1 MLVIRTL
8 LAYCLLALMAMSA
21 ALAAGAPGVRDE
33 SAQFDRLAAIGI
45 TAQQSNTRA
54 LMEAQNLLAS
64 LPADASYELRRRV
77 LKATSRLST
86 NAGRFKAAYL
96 LDEALVQLA
105 TAANDR
111 DTASI
116 ARFYRVEQFLYSNN
130 AAKALIELK
139 KQEAEMPPAAS
150 PELLYTWH
158 VEAGR
163 TYHTQIKMDLALAH
177 MLKALDLA
185 AQQGE
190 NADFARLSVL
200 SMISRQYSTL
210 KNPEKALQTVD
221 AALAEPIARK
231 LMRPVASL
239 NFTRG
244 VALSALG
251 RTVDAHQAFR
261 KALQI
266 SVDGGFEATEA
277 SVRGNISDLYLR
289 EKNYVAAEREG
300 RLALISAQKVND
312 ETSVLVANA
321 NIGLALGG
329 QGKTAE
335 AIAYIRVVIKAL
347 RDAGSLAD
355 LEQMLDETS
364 HMYENAKMFEQ
375 ALATVREQQVVQRQV
390 VKADREHAV
399 AMLQER
405 FDAVQREKK
414 IELMAR
420 ESQVK
425 DADIRNRRLQLLA
438 SLLGVALLLVA
449 GVFIAFL
456 YRRVRKSNLGLEK
469 LNTQLEFHALRDP
482 LTGLFNRR
490 SFVSTMEAQAGADRQ
505 GRHARAGDPCGLVLM
520 DIDHFKYVND
530 TWGHTVGDGVLVE
543 IAARLNRT
551 VRDTDMALRWGG
563 EEFLFYAP
571 GADAALLA
579 TIVARMLR
587 TVCSEPV
594 IVGELSIPVTLTAGF
609 ISLPFAGLSAA
620 QCGWEKAILLI
631 DMALYLGKK
640 NGRNRAYGLMGMRD
654 ASAAALAHVET
665 NFLAAVADGT
675 VELVEVLGPA
685 APASQQSG
693 HGGAISPAAA
703 HVA

>member
-1 MLVIRTL
+1 MMVIRTL
-8 LAYCLLALMAMSA
+8 LAYCLLALMAMSVA
-21 ALAAGAPGVRDE
+21 MAAGAPAVRDE
-33 SAQFDRLAAIGI
+33 SAQLDRLAAIAGME
-45 TAQQSNTRA
+45 SNTRA

-64 LPADASYELRRRV
+64 LPADASYALRHRV
-77 LKATSRLST
+77 LKITSRLST

-96 LDEALVQLA
+96 LDETLVQLA

-139 KQEAEMPPAAS
+139 KQEADIGPGAS

-163 TYHTQIKMDLALAH
+163 TYHTQIKMDLALSH

-200 SMISRQYSTL
+200 SMISRQYTTL
-210 KNPEKALQTVD
+210 KNPEKALATVD

-239 NFTRG
+239 NFTRAT
-244 VALSALG
+244 ALSALG
-251 RTVDAHQAFR
+251 RTADAHQAFR
-261 KALQI
+261 KALQM

-329 QGKTAE
+329 QGRTAE
-335 AIAYIRVVIKAL
+335 AIAYIRVVIKSL

-425 DADIRNRRLQLLA
+425 DADIRNRRLQLLV
-438 SLLGVALLLVA
+438 SLLGAALLLVA
-449 GVFIAFL
+449 GVFIALL

-490 SFVSTMEAQAGADRQ
+490 SFVNTMETQSGAD
-505 GRHARAGDPCGLVLM
+505 RHARAGDLCGLVLM
-520 DIDHFKYVND
+520 DIDHFKHIND

-551 VRDTDMALRWGG
+551 VRETDMALRWGG

-587 TVCSEPV
+587 TVCAQPV

-609 ISLPFAGLSAA
+609 MSLPFAGLSAT

-640 NGRNRAYGLMGMRD
+640 NGRNRAYGLVGMREPG
-654 ASAAALAHVET
+654 AAALAKIEA
-665 NFLAAVADGT
+665 NFLAAVEDGS
-675 VELVEVLGPA
+675 VELVEVLGP
-685 APASQQSG
+685 G
-693 HGGAISPAAA
+693 SPAQFGTLATA
-703 HVA
+703 QA

>member
-1 MLVIRTL
+1 MMLVRTL
-8 LAYCLLALMAMSA
+8 LTYCLLALMAMSS
-21 ALAAGAPGVRDE
+21 ALAAAADPRDE
-33 SAQFDRLAAIGI
+33 TAQFDTLAAIRVI
-45 TAQQSNTRA
+45 AEESNTKA
-54 LMEAQNLLAS
+54 LEEANKLLAS
-64 LPADASYELRRRV
+64 LPADASYDLRHRV
-77 LKATSRLST
+77 LKATSRLAS
-86 NAGRFKAAYL
+86 NAGNIKLAFR
-96 LDEALVQLA
+96 LDEQLVQLA

-116 ARFYRVEQFLYSNN
+116 ARFYRVAQLLYSNN
-130 AAKALIELK
+130 ASKALIELK
-139 KQEAEMPPAAS
+139 KQEADMAPGAS
-150 PELLYTWH
+150 PQLLYTWH
-158 VEAGR
+158 FEACR
-163 TYHTQIKMDLALAH
+163 TYLTLGKPDLALAH
-177 MLKALDLA
+177 ALKALDLA
-185 AQQGE
+185 AQQGA
-190 NADFARLSVL
+190 NADAARMSVL
-200 SMISRQYSTL
+200 SMISRLYSTL
-210 KNPEKALQTVD
+210 KNPEKALATAD

-239 NFTRG
+239 HYTRG

-251 RTVDAHQAFR
+251 RHAEALAASQR
-261 KALQI
+261 ALQM
-266 SVDGGFEATEA
+266 SVAGGFGALEA

-289 EKNYVAAEREG
+289 EKNYVAAEREA
-300 RLALISAQKVND
+300 RLALLAGHRVND
-312 ETSVLVANA
+312 ETAVLVANA

-329 QGKTAE
+329 QGKTLE
-335 AIAYIRVVIKAL
+335 AIEYIRVVIKSL

-364 HMYENAKMFEQ
+364 HMYETAKMFEQ

-390 VKADREHAV
+390 VKADREHAI
-399 AMLQER
+399 ASLQER

-414 IELMAR
+414 IEILAR

-425 DADIRNRRLQLLA
+425 DADIRNRRLQLLV
-438 SLLGVALLLVA
+438 SLLGGALLLVA
-449 GVFIAFL
+449 GVFIALL
-456 YRRVRKSNLGLEK
+456 YRRVRKNNLGLEK

-490 SFVSTMEAQAGADRQ
+490 SFVNIMETQAGADPQDR
-505 GRHARAGDPCGLVLM
+505 RARSADPCGLVLM
-520 DIDHFKYVND
+520 DIDHFKQVND

-543 IAARLNRT
+543 IAARLSRT

-587 TVCSEPV
+587 SVCAEPV

-640 NGRNRAYGLMGMRD
+640 NGRNRAYGLVGMREPG
-654 ASAAALAHVET
+654 AAALARIEAD
-665 NFLAAVADGT
+665 FLAAVEDGT
-675 VELVEVLGPA
+675 VELVEVPGPA
-685 APASQQSG
+685 ALQGVAAEMAS
-693 HGGAISPAAA
+693 
-703 HVA
+703 